1 MCVSLCVIQY
11 LCRWLQYMCATMYTL
26 TLQARVR
33 MFVHVVS
40 LSKAQRCH
48 GNIGQ
53 KNKKNTRDLG
63 KERVHSRPLGDSY
76 SLAPFL
82 FHDFP
87 SFHVTHIL
95 KSFCVS
101 FFIFSQPPFINI
113 SRAFFYLG
121 RNNACTETTCHYDR
135 INLTIV
141 NILVS
146 KGPNN
151 AWKNKGRAFQ
161 SKVTE
166 PQGPARDIWVQTP
179 SGVTWCLSMKSSP
192 CQ

>member
-1 MCVSLCVIQY
+1 MPPCTHSRYKQECECLCMWSACQRPSVA
-11 LCRWLQYMCATMYTL
+11 MVTL
-26 TLQARVR
+26 GKRTRR
-33 MFVHVVS
+33 T
-40 LSKAQRCH
+40 R
-48 GNIGQ
+48 
-53 KNKKNTRDLG
+53 RDLG

-151 AWKNKGRAFQ
+151 A
-161 SKVTE
+161 
-166 PQGPARDIWVQTP
+166 
-179 SGVTWCLSMKSSP
+179 
-192 CQ
+192 